1 MHINVR
7 DILAEEI
14 GYNRTYKLSGEMPLL
29 ENVRLLEP
37 IEGEITIGRLDDGVM
52 LQGAIT
58 TSIELECHRCLRSYA
73 RPTRVSL
80 AQLYTERPDEDE
92 LPIEANE
99 IDLAPLVEQEI
110 LVNLPIKLLD
120 RPDCPGVEGY
130 VADET
135 GPSLQN
141 KARITKG
148 STRGRT

>member
-7 DILAEEI
+7 DILAKEV
-14 GYNRTYKLSGEMPLL
+14 GHNRTYKLTGEKPQF

-37 IEGEITIGRLDDGVM
+37 IEGEVTIGRLDDGVM
-52 LQGAIT
+52 VQGVIT
-58 TSIELECHRCLRSYA
+58 TTIELECHRCLRSYA

-80 AQLYTERPDEDE
+80 AQLYTQRPDEDE
-92 LPIEANE
+92 LPIEGDE

-130 VADET
+130 QADDT
-135 GPSLQN
+135 GSSLKNQ
-141 KARITKG
+141 ARIKKG
-148 STRGRT
+148 S